1 MKASLPGG
9 FFFANFEIMNS
20 LAFIAIITLDELC
33 MTLCAFQGSD
43 PFSESYPFHMCR
55 VVYRIPLS
63 FLGFPVTQMV
73 KNLPAMQEIWV
84 RSLGQEDPLEKGMAT
99 HSSILAWRISWTEEP
114 SGLQSL
120 GLQRVRHD

>member
-73 KNLPAMQEIWV
+73 KNLRAMQEIWV
-84 RSLGQEDPLEKGMAT
+84 RSLGQEDLLEKGMAT
-99 HSSILAWRISWTEEP
+99 HSKILAWRIPWTEEI
-114 SGLQSL
+114 SRL
-120 GLQRVRHD
+120 